1 MSTLFDA
8 ATVYHAMGFLVAGP
22 PLPFVAT
29 VHYVAA
35 ATPDTTLAVFGL
47 SLSNHALSFMRDGNE
62 FVAQYHVEVMFRND
76 TATARQVSTD
86 ETIRVRTFQETQRV
100 DESVIYQQIVG
111 LRAGVYRVA
120 VTVRDRN
127 GPAASSRQERLDT
140 IPRFAGRSV
149 TVPIAVYQ
157 ATGRTRLTDPPKLL
171 LNPRATLPYGSDSLR
186 FYVEAY
192 GLPRGARLAAR
203 ALGPEGQESWHDTVA
218 LSGGDTLASVVL
230 VIRPGELPVGK
241 GRFEVTPVGAS
252 VSPASPFLVSFSE
265 QWAITNFDQMISL
278 LRYFDRQDWVDSLRK
293 ASPADRPAVWRRFYK
308 ATDPVPAT
316 PENEALDRYFA
327 AIQLANQR
335 YREPGVP
342 GWLSDRGEVFI
353 TLGDPDDIFDF
364 SADVT
369 RTGVRGIRW
378 TYNALRILLFFQDP
392 SGFGR
397 FRLTPQ
403 SRAEYQQAL
412 ARVQR
417 TR

>member
-47 SLSNHALSFMRDGNE
+47 SLSNHALTFMRDGNE
-62 FVAQYHVEVMFRND
+62 FVAQYHVDLAFRGD
-76 TATARQVSTD
+76 TMIARQVATD
-86 ETIRVRTFQETQRV
+86 EAVRVRTFQETMRG
-100 DESVIYQQIVG
+100 DESVIYQQVVG
-111 LRAGVYRVA
+111 LRAGVYRVSVA
-120 VTVRDRN
+120 VRDRN
-127 GPAASSRQERLDT
+127 GPAASRQERTDT
-140 IPRFAGRSV
+140 VPRFAGR
-149 TVPIAVYQ
+149 TVSAPIAVYQ
-157 ATGRTRLTDPPKLL
+157 ATGRTRLADTPKLL

-192 GLPRGARLAAR
+192 GLPRGVRLAAR
-203 ALGPEGQESWHDTVA
+203 AVGPDGVESWHDTVA
-218 LSGGDTLASVVL
+218 AAGGDTLASVVL
-230 VIRPGELPVGK
+230 VIRPGELPVGQ
-241 GRFEVTPVGAS
+241 GRFEVAPVGA
-252 VSPASPFLVSFSE
+252 PASPGAPFLVSFSD

-293 ASPADRPAVWRRFYK
+293 ASPADRPAVWKRFYK
-308 ATDPVPAT
+308 ATDPVPLT

-327 AIQLANQR
+327 DIQIANQR
-335 YREPGVP
+335 YREPGAP
-342 GWLSDRGEVFI
+342 GWLTDRGEVFI
-353 TLGDPDDIFDF
+353 TLGDADDVFDF
-364 SADVT
+364 SADVQ

-378 TYNALRILLFFQDP
+378 TYNSLRVTLFFQDP

-397 FRLTPQ
+397 FRLTPL
-403 SRAEYQQAL
+403 SRAEFQRVA
-412 ARVQR
+412 ARVHR